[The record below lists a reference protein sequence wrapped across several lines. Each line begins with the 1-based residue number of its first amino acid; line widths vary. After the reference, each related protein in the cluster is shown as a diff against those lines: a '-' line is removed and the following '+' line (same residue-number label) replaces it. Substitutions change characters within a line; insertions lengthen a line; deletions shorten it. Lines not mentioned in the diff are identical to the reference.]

1 MQNLKKIHDI
11 DFHDCQN
18 LAEFINIHP
27 KGKFSGWTIVESGVP
42 QGSVLGPLGFI
53 VYINDVDGCATDI
66 TTMKKFA
73 DDTKAAN
80 RIRNEQDKMNLQQ
93 CLDKLVKWAEE
104 WDMQFNINK
113 CKVMHLGR
121 HNLKYSY
128 TMNGVELKSVEE
140 ETDVG
145 IKLAHNLKPG
155 LQCAAAAGKA
165 KFVLSQVSRAFHF
178 RDKSVFLNLY
188 KQFVRPHLEFCVP
201 VWCPWQEGDK
211 LVLEKVQMKAVTMI
225 SGLQSKEYEDKLK
238 ELNLQSLQERR
249 IRYDMMQVFKLMH
262 NYDDVDRRQ
271 FFQTAGEESVRVT
284 RQSSDALNIL
294 TTRCKTEVRRNFFTN
309 RVAENWNKLP
319 ENIKGAGNI
328 KTFKSLYD
336 KIPEQHQ

>member
-1 MQNLKKIHDI
+1 
-11 DFHDCQN
+11 
-18 LAEFINIHP
+18 
-27 KGKFSGWTIVESGVP
+27 
-42 QGSVLGPLGFI
+42 
-53 VYINDVDGCATDI
+53 
-66 TTMKKFA
+66 
-73 DDTKAAN
+73 
-80 RIRNEQDKMNLQQ
+80 
-93 CLDKLVKWAEE
+93 
-104 WDMQFNINK
+104 
-113 CKVMHLGR
+113 
-121 HNLKYSY
+121 
-128 TMNGVELKSVEE
+128 
-140 ETDVG
+140 
-145 IKLAHNLKPG
+145 
-155 LQCAAAAGKA
+155 
-165 KFVLSQVSRAFHF
+165 
-178 RDKSVFLNLY
+178 
-188 KQFVRPHLEFCVP
+188 
-201 VWCPWQEGDK
+201 
-211 LVLEKVQMKAVTMI
+211 MKAVIMI

-309 RVAENWNKLP
+309 RVAEHWNKLP